1 MDHTLFSEEHQLML
15 KTAAKYGGPNP
26 EILNSTIQNLKILAP
41 EKFLTEA
48 DLEKRVFI
56 HQPRGMWWS
65 GKAIFTKS
73 AYYIK

>member
-15 KTAAKYGGPNP
+15 KTAANKGP
-26 EILNSTIQNLKILAP
+26 ETLNHTIQNLKILAP

-48 DLEKRVFI
+48 DLEKRVFF

-65 GKAIFTKS
+65 GRAIFTKS
-73 AYYIK
+73 AY